1 MPLPSR
7 CALTL
12 AVAVALAVALA
23 VAPTRAPAQ
32 YRPREEE
39 LFGGP
44 AAPEKAQEAAPHER
58 GSGVSGA
65 EPPMSKSA
73 KPAAASVASKRAE
86 GATAWLKPDLD
97 VENRLLQ
104 VLGRTDNPLTIGG
117 VLYLRSNVS
126 AREHTPPSQWSFS
139 IPTLTD
145 VYLDARP
152 TERVRGFVLGRMQ
165 FDPTITSGGTASGAA
180 GASTAASQSNTQ
192 VLLDQLWLRFDAERT
207 AFFTVGR
214 QHVKWGVGRLWNPT
228 DYLHAVKRDPLAVFD
243 QRTGTTMAR
252 VQIPWEQRGWNL
264 YGMAIFEPLVTR
276 ATSPFLTSASG
287 TSQVTDGSGQGG
299 SGQLGTLGAGVR
311 AEIVLGSWE
320 LGLDG
325 VVQRG
330 IRPRFGVD
338 VSGGI
343 WELDLRGELALRT
356 SSDVPL
362 YRGNVASF
370 STFEPRDRWIQAVG
384 GAEWSHKYSDED
396 MLTLGVEYYY
406 SSNGYADKAVYPV
419 LLAQNAFTPFYL
431 GRHYAGTY
439 LSLPRPGSLNLHTI
453 TLSALFNLSDK
464 SGVARL
470 DWTVTLLTYLQL
482 ELYAQGHMGELGGE
496 FRLQVDVPPQT
507 IGGQTTPA
515 VFVGAPVVDAGVA
528 LRINL

>member
-1 MPLPSR
+1 
-7 CALTL
+7 
-12 AVAVALAVALA
+12 
-23 VAPTRAPAQ
+23 
-32 YRPREEE
+32 
-39 LFGGP
+39 
-44 AAPEKAQEAAPHER
+44 
-58 GSGVSGA
+58 
-65 EPPMSKSA
+65 MSKSA
-73 KPAAASVASKRAE
+73 KPAAASGASKSAE
-86 GATAWLKPDLD
+86 GAAAGAAAGLEPDPG
-97 VENRLLQ
+97 VENRLLR
-104 VLGRTDNPLTIGG
+104 VLGRTDDPLTIGG

-126 AREHTPPSQWSFS
+126 SREHTPPSQWNYS

-152 TERVRGFVLGRMQ
+152 TDRVRGFVLGRMQ

-180 GASTAASQSNTQ
+180 GASAAASQSNTQ

-214 QHVKWGVGRLWNPT
+214 QHVKWGVGRFWNPT

-252 VQIPWEQRGWNL
+252 VQIPWEKRGWNL

-299 SGQLGTLGAGVR
+299 SGQLGTLGAGAR

-384 GAEWSHKYSDED
+384 AAEWSHKYSDED
-396 MLTLGVEYYY
+396 LFTVGVEYYY
-406 SSNGYADKAVYPV
+406 NSNGYTDKAIYPV
-419 LLAQNAFTPFYL
+419 LLAQDAFTPFYL
-431 GRHYAGTY
+431 GRHYVGAY
-439 LSLPRPGSLNLHTI
+439 LSMPRPGSWNLHTF
-453 TLSALFNLSDK
+453 TLSGLANLSDR
-464 SGVARL
+464 SALARL
-470 DWTVTLLTYLQL
+470 DWSITLLTYLQV

-496 FRLQVDVPPQT
+496 FRLQVDVPSQT

-515 VFVGAPVVDAGVA
+515 FFRGAPIVDAGAAV
-528 LRINL
+528 RINL

>member
-1 MPLPSR
+1 VPLPSPSR

-12 AVAVALAVALA
+12 ALVLASTA
-23 VAPTRAPAQ
+23 APAQ
-32 YRPREEE
+32 ERPPEEE

-44 AAPEKAQEAAPHER
+44 AEPEKARESAPHER
-58 GSGVSGA
+58 GSGVSEA
-65 EPPMSKSA
+65 EPSTSKSS
-73 KPAAASVASKRAE
+73 KPAAASAASQSAA
-86 GATAWLKPDLD
+86 GAPAGLESEPG
-97 VENRLLQ
+97 VEDRLLQ
-104 VLGRTDNPLTIGG
+104 VLGRTENPLSIGG

-126 AREHTPPSQWSFS
+126 AREHAPPSQWTYSV
-139 IPTLTD
+139 PTLTD

-165 FDPTITSGGTASGAA
+165 FDPTISSGGTTSPVAGLTTGAPP
-180 GASTAASQSNTQ
+180 SNPQ
-192 VLLDQLWLRFDAERT
+192 VLLDQLWLRFDAARR

-214 QHVKWGVGRLWNPT
+214 QHVKWGVGRFWSPT

-243 QRTGTTMAR
+243 ERTGTTMAR
-252 VQIPWEQRGWNL
+252 VDLPWEERGWNL
-264 YGMAIFEPLVTR
+264 SAMAIFEPLVTR

-287 TSQVTDGSGQGG
+287 TSQVTDGSGG
-299 SGQLGTLGAGVR
+299 SGSNALGTVGAGAR
-311 AEIVLGSWE
+311 AEVVLGSWE
-320 LGLDG
+320 LGIDG

-338 VSGGI
+338 ASGGI

-362 YRGNVASF
+362 YRGGVASF

-384 GAEWSHKYSDED
+384 GVEWSHKYSDED
-396 MLTLGVEYYY
+396 LFTVGLEYYY
-406 SSNGYADKAVYPV
+406 NSNGYTDTAVYPV
-419 LLAQNAFTPFYL
+419 LLAANAFTPFYL
-431 GRHYAGTY
+431 GRHYLGAY
-439 LSLPRPGSLNLHTI
+439 LSLPRPGSWDLHTI
-453 TLSALFNLSDK
+453 TLSTLWNLSDE

-482 ELYAQGHMGELGGE
+482 ELYAQGHLGALGGE

-507 IGGQTTPA
+507 IGDRTTPA
-515 VFVGAPVVDAGVA
+515 IFIGAPVVDAGVA